1 MGETNMQNNL
11 HKAVITTWTM
21 LAETT
26 PRQDHQRTWRFG
38 DWQPTEVQ
46 VIDTLYGDF
55 ATIRENMEEC
65 GYELAAMERI

>member
-1 MGETNMQNNL
+1 MT
-11 HKAVITTWTM
+11 KAVKLTWTM
-21 LAETT
+21 LAVTT
-26 PRQDHQRTWRFG
+26 PRQDKMRTWRFG

-65 GYELAAMERI
+65 GYVLASSEQI